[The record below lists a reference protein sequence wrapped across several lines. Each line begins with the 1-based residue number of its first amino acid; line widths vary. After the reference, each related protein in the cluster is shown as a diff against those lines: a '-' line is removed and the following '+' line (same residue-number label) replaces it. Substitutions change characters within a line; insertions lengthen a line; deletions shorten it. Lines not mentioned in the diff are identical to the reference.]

1 MALAE
6 LKRRVDRLER
16 VRKRIDLRAD
26 PIWSARLRRQADLA
40 GVSIS
45 DYIRRAVED
54 QLARDEMYQ
63 SSKR

>member
-1 MALAE
+1 MIAEKKRQRHWKGLTKRVE
-6 LKRRVDRLER
+6 LKAGPVWVNRVHH
-16 VRKRIDLRAD
+16 
-26 PIWSARLRRQADLA
+26 QATAA
-40 GVSIS
+40 GISFS

>member
-1 MALAE
+1 MTATKKRRRHWKGLDLRIE
-6 LKRRVDRLER
+6 LKVDPVWDNR
-16 VRKRIDLRAD
+16 VRCR
-26 PIWSARLRRQADLA
+26 SAEK

-63 SSKR
+63 SSRK